1 MKKSGGMLIVAP
13 TSMERFTRPTVCSAA
28 AASTAMLSGVQ
39 TGFVCVIEVEPST
52 KDIAKDQRLDQE
64 RPLRIGRC
72 SWANAHDRAL
82 DAPCR

>member
-13 TSMERFTRPTVCSAA
+13 TSMERFTRPIVCNV
-28 AASTAMLSGVQ
+28 AMLSGAQV
-39 TGFVCVIEVEPST
+39 GIVSGIEVEPST

-64 RPLRIGRC
+64 RPVRIGRR